1 MIIKIKDYDGKPRIF
16 SFAESERVKDYLLE
30 KELNTGLLSNRSII
44 IYPENITLN
53 LSEEETQRFSLCADY
68 DVFQVDSR
76 GNAYKYFNNA
86 SLDNAILVIQI
97 ALCVRLLNLYEETA
111 RIITVMN

>member
-16 SFAESERVKDYLLE
+16 SFAKSERVKDYLLE

-53 LSEEETQRFSLCADY
+53 LSEEETQRFSLCGDY
-68 DVFQVDSR
+68 DVFQS
-76 GNAYKYFNNA
+76 
-86 SLDNAILVIQI
+86 I
-97 ALCVRLLNLYEETA
+97 AE
-111 RIITVMN
+111 VMPINTLIMLHLIMQYL

>member
-16 SFAESERVKDYLLE
+16 LFAKSERVKDYLLE

-53 LSEEETQRFSLCADY
+53 LSKKKHKD
-68 DVFQVDSR
+68 
-76 GNAYKYFNNA
+76 
-86 SLDNAILVIQI
+86 LV
-97 ALCVRLLNLYEETA
+97 CVPIMMFFRLTA
-111 RIITVMN
+111 EVMPINTLIMLHLIMQYL